1 MKKTAFKP
9 EVLHLPP
16 SYRKLARSLK
26 EKKARDETRLFLA
39 EGEKMVHELL
49 KSEYRIAWIAA
60 TGGWIREHR
69 HECAETELYEV
80 DDNLLAGISTLKTP
94 NRVLAVVYM
103 PESPVRQIPPEAD
116 LCLVLDGVQDPG
128 NTGTILRLAD
138 WFDIRYVV
146 FGVTSAD
153 SFNPK
158 TVQASMGSIFRVHVI
173 RAEAGTICRTMRQKG
188 WNIYGMDLQGTNL
201 YKAALQL
208 PAMIVLG
215 NESRGLSDDIRREV
229 THFLTIPR
237 GGPGSGAESLNVG
250 MAAAIVC
257 AEFRRRH
264 PGQAIQNENS
274 AK

>member
-9 EVLHLPP
+9 EVLQLPA
-16 SYRKLARSLK
+16 SCRKLARSLK
-26 EKKARDETRLFLA
+26 EKKVRNETRLFLV
-39 EGEKMVHELL
+39 EGEKMVNELL
-49 KSEYRIAWIAA
+49 KSEYRIEWIAA
-60 TGGWIREHR
+60 TESWFREQGDK
-69 HECAETELYEV
+69 CLKTKLYEI
-80 DDNLLAGISTLKTP
+80 DDNLLAGIGTLKTP
-94 NRVLAVVYM
+94 NRVLAVVHM
-103 PESPVRQIPPEAD
+103 PKSPVRQISPEAD

-146 FGVTSAD
+146 LDETSAD

-173 RAEAGTICRTMRQKG
+173 RTEANSICRSMRQKG
-188 WNIYGMDLQGTNL
+188 WNIYGMDLQGTNV
-201 YKAALQL
+201 YKAKLQL

-215 NESRGLSDDIRREV
+215 NESRGLSSTIRKEI

-237 GGPGSGAESLNVG
+237 GGPGSSAESLNVG

-257 AEFRRRH
+257 AEFRRRY
-264 PGQAIQNENS
+264 PG
-274 AK
+274 